1 MKRILSFLII
11 LFALNFNVNAQKTN
25 TIIKDVTTLLM
36 LQKDAWN
43 EGNIDKYMSYY
54 WQSDSLRFMG
64 KSGVTKGW
72 QNTLDKYKKS
82 FPDKE
87 TMGFLTFDNLQYE
100 LIDRDNIIVIGSW
113 KLTRTKDNVGGYFS
127 LLWRKINNKWVII
140 IDHTS

>member
-1 MKRILSFLII
+1 MLFIIAFSFGTY
-11 LFALNFNVNAQKTN
+11 AQKTN
-25 TIIKDVTTLLM
+25 AIIKEVTSLLM

-43 EGNIDKYMSYY
+43 QGDLDKYMSYY
-54 WQSDSLRFMG
+54 WKSDSLRFMG

-87 TMGFLTFDNLQYE
+87 TMGNLTFDNLQYE
-100 LIDRDNIIVIGSW
+100 SINKDNIIVIGSW
-113 KLTRTKDNVGGYFS
+113 KLIRTKDNVGGYFS
-127 LLWRKINNKWVII
+127 LLWRKINHKWVII

>member
-43 EGNIDKYMSYY
+43 EGNIDKYMSFY
-54 WQSDSLRFMG
+54 WRSDSLRFMG

-72 QNTLDKYKKS
+72 QNTLEKYKKS

-87 TMGFLTFDNLQYE
+87 TMGFLSFDNLQYE

>member
-1 MKRILSFLII
+1 MLLFVAFSFGTY
-11 LFALNFNVNAQKTN
+11 AQKTN
-25 TIIKDVTTLLM
+25 IIIKEVTNLLM

-43 EGNIDKYMSYY
+43 QGNLDKYMSYY
-54 WQSDSLRFMG
+54 WKSDSLRFMG

-87 TMGFLTFDNLQYE
+87 TMGNLTFDNLQYE
-100 LIDRDNIIVIGSW
+100 SIDKDNIIVIGSW
-113 KLTRTKDNVGGYFS
+113 KLVRTKDNVGGYIS
-127 LLWRKINNKWVII
+127 LLWRKINHKWVII

>member
-1 MKRILSFLII
+1 MKRIITAMLLFVAFSFGTY
-11 LFALNFNVNAQKTN
+11 AQKTN
-25 TIIKDVTTLLM
+25 IIIKEVTNLLM

-43 EGNIDKYMSYY
+43 QGDLDKYMSYY
-54 WQSDSLRFMG
+54 WKSDSLRFMG

-87 TMGFLTFDNLQYE
+87 TMGNLTFDNLQYE
-100 LIDRDNIIVIGSW
+100 SIDKDNIIVIGSW
-113 KLTRTKDNVGGYFS
+113 KLVRTKDNVGGYFS
-127 LLWRKINNKWVII
+127 LLWRKINHKWVII